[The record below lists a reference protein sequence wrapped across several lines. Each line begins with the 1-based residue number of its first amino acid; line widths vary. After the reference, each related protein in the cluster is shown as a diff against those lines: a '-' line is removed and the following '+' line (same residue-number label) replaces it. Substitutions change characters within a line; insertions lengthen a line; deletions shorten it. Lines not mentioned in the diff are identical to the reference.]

1 MGRGPRP
8 GRGPLHWSKNKMTA
22 IRKLYE
28 GVGKL
33 NEQVSEFSKWLIVAI
48 ILTTT
53 YEVFMRY
60 VLNSPTTWVWATT
73 QMLGAAFIAL
83 GLANNHRINANVRV
97 DIIWVKLPLKVRAL
111 LEVVFTVLFF
121 FPLFSILTR
130 LFAQDALFALSTN
143 QVDNMSAWSPIT
155 WPYKTAISVGIILLL
170 LQGIATFLKDVLV
183 LAKGGK
189 QPW

>member
-1 MGRGPRP
+1 
-8 GRGPLHWSKNKMTA
+8 
-22 IRKLYE
+22 
-28 GVGKL
+28 
-33 NEQVSEFSKWLIVAI
+33 
-48 ILTTT
+48 
-53 YEVFMRY
+53 
-60 VLNSPTTWVWATT
+60 
-73 QMLGAAFIAL
+73 MLGAAFIAL

-121 FPLFSILTR
+121 FPLFFILTR

-155 WPYKTAISVGIILLL
+155 WPYKTAIAAGIILLL
-170 LQGIATFLKDVLV
+170 LQGIATFLKDVLL